1 MNLIK
6 IKDNSS
12 RNSNEFSEIPNII
25 SSVLDKSVSE
35 LEKTGIF
42 VFPNNLKEQEGITEE
57 QTILNKVGQ
66 NYRSSNIMGFLG
78 YNQENLIIESRFSEG
93 QNDYF
98 FQYLIENVL
107 KIPYV
112 IDLNTIIDRDEK
124 VIDLFIF
131 IFPYYLKKAMRK
143 GLYKEYTR
151 NEYNNNNVKGTIDI
165 QRHIKNNTP
174 FIGKIAYSQ
183 REFSYDTYIL
193 QLIRHTIEFIK
204 KKKEGV
210 NVLSNVRNEV
220 REICEVTTSYN
231 YLDRNKV
238 LMFNNKQ
245 PIRHAYYKEYRELQ
259 KLCLTILQQHK
270 HYIGSNAE
278 KIHGIIFDGAWL
290 WEEYIDT
297 LIHED
302 FYHPKNK
309 GGSGA
314 QRLFSTQ
321 MGAKIGLV
329 YPDFIGRNQKYRI
342 IGDAKYKPIQ
352 NIGNRDYLQV
362 LAYMYRFDAKTGYYF
377 FPYQTGKSNEVLFLN
392 QGITYEKNVQM
403 REDIKIIKVGL
414 TIPKETIDYKEFVE
428 KMKISEQEFLEKIKF
443 T

>member
-151 NEYNNNNVKGTIDI
+151 NEYNNNNVK
-165 QRHIKNNTP
+165 
-174 FIGKIAYSQ
+174 
-183 REFSYDTYIL
+183 
-193 QLIRHTIEFIK
+193 
-204 KKKEGV
+204 
-210 NVLSNVRNEV
+210 
-220 REICEVTTSYN
+220 
-231 YLDRNKV
+231 
-238 LMFNNKQ
+238 
-245 PIRHAYYKEYRELQ
+245 
-259 KLCLTILQQHK
+259 
-270 HYIGSNAE
+270 
-278 KIHGIIFDGAWL
+278 
-290 WEEYIDT
+290 
-297 LIHED
+297 
-302 FYHPKNK
+302 
-309 GGSGA
+309 
-314 QRLFSTQ
+314 
-321 MGAKIGLV
+321 
-329 YPDFIGRNQKYRI
+329 
-342 IGDAKYKPIQ
+342 
-352 NIGNRDYLQV
+352 
-362 LAYMYRFDAKTGYYF
+362 
-377 FPYQTGKSNEVLFLN
+377 
-392 QGITYEKNVQM
+392 
-403 REDIKIIKVGL
+403 
-414 TIPKETIDYKEFVE
+414 
-428 KMKISEQEFLEKIKF
+428 
-443 T
+443 

>member
-78 YNQENLIIESRFSEG
+78 YNQENLIIESRF
-93 QNDYF
+93 QKDKMIIF
-98 FQYLIENVL
+98 PIFDRKCL

-204 KKKEGV
+204 KKKKA
-210 NVLSNVRNEV
+210 S
-220 REICEVTTSYN
+220 
-231 YLDRNKV
+231 
-238 LMFNNKQ
+238 
-245 PIRHAYYKEYRELQ
+245 
-259 KLCLTILQQHK
+259 
-270 HYIGSNAE
+270 
-278 KIHGIIFDGAWL
+278 
-290 WEEYIDT
+290 
-297 LIHED
+297 
-302 FYHPKNK
+302 
-309 GGSGA
+309 
-314 QRLFSTQ
+314 
-321 MGAKIGLV
+321 
-329 YPDFIGRNQKYRI
+329 
-342 IGDAKYKPIQ
+342 
-352 NIGNRDYLQV
+352 
-362 LAYMYRFDAKTGYYF
+362 MY
-377 FPYQTGKSNEVLFLN
+377 
-392 QGITYEKNVQM
+392 
-403 REDIKIIKVGL
+403 
-414 TIPKETIDYKEFVE
+414 
-428 KMKISEQEFLEKIKF
+428 
-443 T
+443 